1 MKTIVIL
8 KKVFDLVPKL
18 DPMVDKLTTN
28 VKEKKIIKLIV
39 RALQIG
45 AAVYLLSKGLIDD
58 EQAVDIIQG

>member
-39 RALQIG
+39 RVLQIG

>member
-39 RALQIG
+39 RVLQIG
-45 AAVYLLSKGLIDD
+45 AAVYLLSKGVIDD